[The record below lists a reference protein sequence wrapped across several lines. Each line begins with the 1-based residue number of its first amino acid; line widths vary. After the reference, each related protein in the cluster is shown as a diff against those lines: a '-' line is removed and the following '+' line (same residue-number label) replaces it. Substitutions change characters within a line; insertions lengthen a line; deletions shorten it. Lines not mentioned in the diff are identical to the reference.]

1 MRPSLIFEPN
11 RILLLE
17 PSTPRGAGEAF
28 KEGHPFALLK
38 PLYTFILIYNSIRIY
53 ISESI
58 LRAFP

>member
-28 KEGHPFALLK
+28 KEGHPFALWNLFYS
-38 PLYTFILIYNSIRIY
+38 PYPHLQLHSYLYK
-53 ISESI
+53 
-58 LRAFP
+58 